1 MNTTTTT
8 LPAPA
13 NGDVRYS
20 IVTLA
25 ELLLVSPATVSD
37 RLQPGD
43 FHSIRLF
50 STYTGTNGLN
60 LVDGWLEQY
69 AAERIAAELHVGLL
83 ARRIRTVEDAARLDP
98 DQVLDIVNHLVD
110 QFGGAS

>member
-1 MNTTTTT
+1 MNTTTT

-13 NGDVRYS
+13 NGDTHYS

-25 ELLLVSPATVSD
+25 ELLLVAPATISD

-69 AAERIAAELHVGLL
+69 AAERIAAELPTGLL
-83 ARRIRTVEDAARLDP
+83 VRRVQTVDDAALLGS
-98 DQVLDIVNHLVD
+98 DQVFDIARHLVA